1 MNLTHCFDLKIHL
14 RKKFVLEQFI
24 VIRVVTASLLIMEKP
39 STTFIPERLNTW
51 ESPILQENASK
62 TSAISNHLLK
72 CNCAIDQIRVNFLAE
87 PW

>member
-1 MNLTHCFDLKIHL
+1 
-14 RKKFVLEQFI
+14 
-24 VIRVVTASLLIMEKP
+24 MEKP
-39 STTFIPERLNTW
+39 STTFMPERLNTW